1 MTSPG
6 RGYRSYVDNR
16 GSKTELKKEAEAE
29 VTNLEELNIDITIEI
44 HDEPQNLQ

>member
-6 RGYRSYVDNR
+6 RGYRSSVDNR
-16 GSKTELKKEAEAE
+16 GSKTELKKVAE